1 MLRILK
7 NITQEDLCGLAEDI
21 DENEIVQNIISN
33 NELSRSKKTPIN
45 LEFFNCF
52 SFQVRYHEVP

>member
-21 DENEIVQNIISN
+21 DENKIVQNIISN
-33 NELSRSKKTPIN
+33 NELIRTKKKN
-45 LEFFNCF
+45 SN
-52 SFQVRYHEVP
+52 